1 LTNYIDEI
9 LSFLSDGNWHTIAE
23 ISKKVENVPYEKLD
37 DIIHFLN
44 KNGFVELGEDLMK
57 VKIKTD
63 VKEVIS
69 GEESSTLDAELE
81 ASKPKLMLAVI
92 RGRFKGIQNTG
103 EEIVFSGQDIELEE
117 VKKFDEKATTAGT
130 TNNNKKEELVELDE
144 ILTVVRYLLDNEWHR
159 YDEITSK
166 LGITTET
173 LLAAIKILK
182 GEDLVVVHDKFGMLR
197 LRQGIKIQH

>member
-1 LTNYIDEI
+1 MTNYIDEI

-69 GEESSTLDAELE
+69 GEESIGAGAGLE
-81 ASKPKLMLAVI
+81 ETSKPKLMLAVI
-92 RGRFKGIQNTG
+92 KGRFKGIQNTG
-103 EEIVFSGQDIELEE
+103 EEIVLSGQDIELDE
-117 VKKFDEKATTAGT
+117 VKKFEEKASSPSVA
-130 TNNNKKEELVELDE
+130 NKETLAELDE
-144 ILTVVRYLLDNEWHR
+144 ILTVLRYLLDNEWHR
-159 YDEITSK
+159 YDEMTSK
-166 LGITTET
+166 LGIPTEN
-173 LLAAIKILK
+173 LLAAIKTLK